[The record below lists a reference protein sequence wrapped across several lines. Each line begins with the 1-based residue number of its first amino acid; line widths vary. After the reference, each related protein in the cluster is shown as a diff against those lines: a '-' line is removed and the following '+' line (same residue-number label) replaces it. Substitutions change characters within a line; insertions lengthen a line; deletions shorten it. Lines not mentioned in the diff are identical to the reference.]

1 MVSNSLEIE
10 YGVKSNYLP
19 HILYENSLGK
29 IHSVFQTSFNLVIQ
43 DKLVHVGSLGT
54 PLSAFGV
61 NIPRNSLQQLL
72 KRISAGNPVRY
83 EDGKIMID
91 TTNDDCKIK
100 LDKLSEV
107 DLRLNRLPI
116 NLVHV
121 KNNEIFRLINDIDFI
136 RDSGVIRSVKES
148 TLLNELIHAQSDDK
162 KVIKASI
169 EHFFGRGIGLTPSG
183 DDFISG
189 LIMVETSFSNDSYWK
204 DELRECLSSHSTTDV
219 SRNYYHC
226 LLNGY
231 ASESF
236 KYLLSNLS
244 VRVERAKARRLVNN
258 VTNYG
263 HTSGIDTLFGIQV
276 ALKQLIQKN
285 EFNNC

>member
-1 MVSNSLEIE
+1 MNSNSLEIE

-19 HILYENSLGK
+19 HILYENSVGN
-29 IHSVFQTSFNLVIQ
+29 IHSVFQTSFNLVFQ

-72 KRISAGNPVRY
+72 KGISAGNSVRY
-83 EDGKIMID
+83 DDGKIMID
-91 TTNDDCKIK
+91 TTNHEVKIK

-116 NLVHV
+116 DLVDV
-121 KNNEIFRLINDIDFI
+121 KNNEIFRLINKIDFI

-148 TLLNELIHAQSDDK
+148 SVLNELIYAQSDHK

-189 LIMVETSFSNDSYWK
+189 LIMVESCFLDDSSWRE
-204 DELRECLSSHSTTDV
+204 ELREFLSSHSTTDV
-219 SRNYYHC
+219 SSSYYQC

-231 ASESF
+231 VSESF

-244 VRVERAKARRLVNN
+244 VSVESAKARRLVNN

-276 ALKQLIQKN
+276 ALKQLIEKN
-285 EFNNC
+285 KL